1 LRKGNKDIV
10 PRGRIPLETIFCV
23 ADGGKMV
30 TREGKSSSIDRNWFL
45 IDANNK
51 ILGRLAGEIAIILR
65 GKNKVNFDKAVDQGN
80 YVIVINADKVKLT
93 GKKEEQ
99 KLYRYHTNYPGSLKE
114 IPYSRLRQEK
124 PEFIIKKAVKGMLPD
139 NKLSRRFIR
148 RLKVYCGEQHPH
160 SAHNVE
166 ILN

>member
-1 LRKGNKDIV
+1 
-10 PRGRIPLETIFCV
+10 
-23 ADGGKMV
+23 MV
-30 TREGKSSSIDRNWFL
+30 IREDKSNNIDRNWFL
-45 IDANNK
+45 IDANDK
-51 ILGRLAGEIAIILR
+51 VLGRLAGKISIILR

-80 YVIVINADKVKLT
+80 YVIVVNADKIKLT

-99 KLYRYHTNYPGSLKE
+99 KLHRYHTNYPGSLKE

-124 PEFIIKKAVKGMLPD
+124 PEFIIKKAVKGMLPN
-139 NKLSRRFIR
+139 NKLSRKFIR
-148 RLKVYCGEQHPH
+148 RLKVYSGEQHPH